1 MMNKVKAELIRR
13 FEGNGFNELK
23 LTMKCDGAVVVITP
37 CTMGF
42 EPMKKV
48 EDVEWF
54 LMSCTT
60 MNTCGSEKL
69 DDIAKILVNYEKEL
83 KENEEEI
90 EKCRRYWEKH
100 VKNST
105 DRYMDDFYS
114 DWHKDLFGYRP
125 RRRDVF
131 PA

>member
-1 MMNKVKAELIRR
+1 MMNKVKAELIKR
-13 FEGNGFNELK
+13 FEANGFNELE
-23 LTMKCDGAVVVITP
+23 LTMKYDGAVVIITP

-60 MNTCGSEKL
+60 MNTCGSSKL
-69 DDIAKILVNYEKEL
+69 DDIVEFLVNYEKEL

-90 EKCRRYWEKH
+90 EKCRKYWEKH

-114 DWHKDLFGYRP
+114 DWHKDLFGHRP
-125 RRRDVF
+125 RRTDIF